1 MKYTLTKL
9 LYVWYKYLVRQVH
22 IGDWSSGMIGVSKT
36 FGGGSIPSSPG
47 SKKKHR
53 KLCLQQGFR
62 CFFDFAEI
70 NLQGMVILSLGDSWR
85 EESERQE
92 YECHITVITGWQR
105 SLSKRGI

>member
-47 SKKKHR
+47 KKSLKQFCFRLFLLLFLILNKRIKIPMGRDLVRRFSKNAFIKS
-53 KLCLQQGFR
+53 
-62 CFFDFAEI
+62 A
-70 NLQGMVILSLGDSWR
+70 V
-85 EESERQE
+85 
-92 YECHITVITGWQR
+92 
-105 SLSKRGI
+105 